1 MTEEKIS
8 QEFGLKNIDETRKYF
23 TEEIKRNK
31 SIIKKHKTVSK
42 ILNFIEKL
50 LVSAS
55 TVTECVSIFAFAS
68 LVSISAD
75 IASSAVGIQI
85 CAITAVIKKYVVNI
99 IQVTWANFQLQ
110 AQKPKKNHLKNFF
123 LYFFQKAVF
132 LIFPDDWWTSRKME
146 KNLIP

>member
-55 TVTECVSIFAFAS
+55 MRF
-68 LVSISAD
+68 
-75 IASSAVGIQI
+75 
-85 CAITAVIKKYVVNI
+85 
-99 IQVTWANFQLQ
+99 NFCFC
-110 AQKPKKNHLKNFF
+110 FF
-123 LYFFQKAVF
+123 
-132 LIFPDDWWTSRKME
+132 S
-146 KNLIP
+146 

>member
-110 AQKPKKNHLKNFF
+110 VQKPKKNHLNFF
-123 LYFFQKAVF
+123 FYFFQKAVF
-132 LIFPDDWWTSRKME
+132 LIFPDD
-146 KNLIP
+146 